1 MKKYATQFFSLLLSL
16 TLCFSIYSLYDCFSS
31 GLGGLLS
38 FLTVITTFAFF
49 ALCYFTER
57 HRIIGGIAIT
67 VTLFLC
73 LQLYR
78 LSAMQGYYAYQQSF
92 IEWLLTKGSDTD
104 GTYYLWTLYIFFTA
118 FFSFTVYYFSNVL
131 YRMFFL
137 TLASLIPAVLY
148 LKVLEEMD
156 NVYLVLTILLNT
168 AVFIAHRKTNFGK
181 GRNPFFGNTL
191 IAGTSFILLLFLI
204 TSLVPKN
211 AETPYYDIFEDTFLG
226 GDTSSPIGDSFS
238 QLSSFSS
245 DAGGFLSLSTSN
257 RKLYT
262 ITCSKAGAS
271 PVYMKR
277 QNFDYYDFEK
287 DRWYADSLYQD
298 AMITPRD
305 YENSQ
310 TFLNLPSLQAALL
323 AAESYEPGFLAKYG
337 LTGLGS
343 IHLPTGMINTL
354 RITAENFCAIYY
366 LAPTQCL
373 HVTADRREPYYATAH
388 GAFYSAETPHPAD
401 YTYTCGLYN
410 DSEYREIWLRQG
422 GCSLSYDETD
432 KMLREMDEILTRN
445 RDSLTEVS
453 GAFLSQQEAADS
465 YRIRCQE
472 NTSLISPKLKELAL
486 SLTEGLTND
495 YEKALAITEFFYKN
509 DFIYDLEYNPRDD
522 SPEYFLFT
530 SKRGSC
536 SDYASAYT
544 LLARAAGLTVRYAEG
559 YVLESGI
566 NLRTYVIKSRDSH
579 AYPEVFIPN
588 MGWMVF
594 EPTVS
599 RMESMESH
607 FSIMNFFHNLHMDY
621 GLIGVVIAFI
631 VIGMLSVMVIR
642 FLLPL
647 FVEMCFRLR
656 LCLASCDR
664 SALLA
669 YNRIVKKAVKTR
681 IPEAPSKTPYELACI
696 LQSIGC
702 DMSSLA
708 FMAEGILYGN
718 ETLPAYRKSEIL
730 ATYHKVSIAL
740 FRHRFSGSSVTLSS
754 LDRKAR

>member
-1 MKKYATQFFSLLLSL
+1 MKKYATPFFSLLLSL

-31 GLGGLLS
+31 GLGGLLC

-49 ALCYFTER
+49 VLCYFTER

-92 IEWLLTKGSDTD
+92 IEWLLTKGGDTD

-156 NVYLVLTILLNT
+156 NVYLILTVLLNT
-168 AVFIAHRKTNFGK
+168 AVFIAHRKTNFSK

-211 AETPYYDIFEDTFLG
+211 TETPYYDVFEDTFLG
-226 GDTSSPIGDSFS
+226 GDTSSPIEDSFS
-238 QLSSFSS
+238 QLGIFSG
-245 DAGGFLSLSTSN
+245 DAASFLSLSTSN

-271 PVYMKR
+271 PAYMKR

-298 AMITPRD
+298 AMISPRD
-305 YENSQ
+305 YESAQ
-310 TFLNLPSLQAALL
+310 TFLNLPSLQTALL
-323 AAESYEPGFLAKYG
+323 AAESYEPGFLAEYG
-337 LTGLGS
+337 LTELDS
-343 IHLPTGMINTL
+343 FHLPPSIINTL
-354 RITAENFCAIYY
+354 HITAENFCAIYY

-373 HVTADRREPYYATAH
+373 RITADREEPYYATAH

-401 YTYTCGLYN
+401 YTYSCGLYN
-410 DSEYREIWLRQG
+410 DNEYREIWLQRG
-422 GCSLSYDETD
+422 GCSLSYEETD
-432 KMLREMDEILTRN
+432 RMLHEMDEILIRHS
-445 RDSLTEVS
+445 DALAEVS
-453 GAFLSQQEAADS
+453 GAFLSLQEAAAS
-465 YRIRCQE
+465 YRLRCQE
-472 NTSLISPKLKELAL
+472 NTSMISPELKELAL
-486 SLTEGLTND
+486 SITEGLTSD
-495 YEKALAITEFFYKN
+495 YDKALALTEYFYKN
-509 DFIYDLEYNPRDD
+509 DFVYDLEYNPRDD

-588 MGWMVF
+588 MGWIVF

-599 RMESMESH
+599 RMESMENH
-607 FSIMNFFHNLHMDY
+607 FSFMNFFYNLHMDY

-631 VIGMLSVMVIR
+631 IIGMLCVMIIR

-647 FVEMCFRLR
+647 IGELCFRLR
-656 LCLASCDR
+656 LLLSPCDR
-664 SALLA
+664 TAILA
-669 YNRIVKKAVKTR
+669 YNRIVKKAAKTR

-702 DMSSLA
+702 NMISLA
-708 FMAEGILYGN
+708 FMAEDILYGN
-718 ETLPAYRKSEIL
+718 KTLPPHRKSEVLTI
-730 ATYHKVSIAL
+730 YHKVSMAL
-740 FRHRFSGSSVTLSS
+740 FKQRHSIVRTMP
-754 LDRKAR
+754 